1 MPRYLLDTSIV
12 SAIADDPFGAV
23 AARVTRHGIDRMCT
37 SIIVAAEL
45 RFGAAKKGSKRL
57 LNRIETALG
66 NLDVQ
71 PFAAPADQ
79 CYADLRGDLERRGT
93 TLRRQ
98 CYADRCPC
106 AGARMCSSD
115 LQHARIRAYQG
126 ALCRGLVGLI
136 ALRTR
141 RVVCVARLLGLRG

>member
-23 AARVTRHGIDRMCT
+23 AARVTRHGSDRMCT
-37 SIIVAAEL
+37 SIVVAAEL

-57 LNRIETALG
+57 LHRIETALG

-79 CYADLRGDLERRGT
+79 RYADLRADLERR
-93 TLRRQ
+93 
-98 CYADRCPC
+98 DRC
-106 AGARMCSSD
+106 
-115 LQHARIRAYQG
+115 
-126 ALCRGLVGLI
+126 
-136 ALRTR
+136 
-141 RVVCVARLLGLRG
+141 

>member
-57 LNRIETALG
+57 LHRIETALG

-71 PFAAPADQ
+71 PFAAPPTSAMPI
-79 CYADLRGDLERRGT
+79 CAPTSNEGT
-93 TLRRQ
+93 DAIAAHALALDCVLVTGNTREF
-98 CYADRCPC
+98 
-106 AGARMCSSD
+106 
-115 LQHARIRAYQG
+115 ARIK
-126 ALCRGLVGLI
+126 
-136 ALRTR
+136 
-141 RVVCVARLLGLRG
+141 GLRIEDWSA